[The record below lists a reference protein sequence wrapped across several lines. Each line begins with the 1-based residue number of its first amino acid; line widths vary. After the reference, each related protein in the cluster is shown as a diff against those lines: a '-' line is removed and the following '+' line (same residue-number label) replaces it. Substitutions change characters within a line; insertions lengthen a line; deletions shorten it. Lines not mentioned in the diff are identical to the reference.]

1 MDQRLLN
8 KIQGSLIGGA
18 IGDAIGFIIEKKPY
32 DTVVV
37 FCKHLENNEYLIK
50 NRTYPQIYQFGQY
63 SDDTQF
69 SRLLIESHLNNQSF
83 KALLLKNYKTN
94 KLIGLGKGT
103 SNLLKFWNKYP
114 DQEPTFELTNNMSNG
129 SVMRSWTVG
138 LLFDNLQ
145 DIVQYSKNQ
154 SILTHN
160 HHDAISC
167 SIYIAKIMNYLI
179 NLNNQ
184 KIDIDSIIKLADH
197 DSLLRKIM
205 IYGRYHLKQPED
217 LKKYCTT
224 DICPDWNGVPPL
236 AIPTT
241 VAVVL
246 TFINNLDKDFKTT
259 LINGLLCGGDTDTVC
274 SVLGALKG
282 ATVGLD
288 QINNQYR
295 NIIHDQNEYKE
306 DYFID
311 LSNKIYNFKIK
322 NNKG

>member
-1 MDQRLLN
+1 M
-8 KIQGSLIGGA
+8 
-18 IGDAIGFIIEKKPY
+18 
-32 DTVVV
+32 
-37 FCKHLENNEYLIK
+37 
-50 NRTYPQIYQFGQY
+50 
-63 SDDTQF
+63 
-69 SRLLIESHLNNQSF
+69 
-83 KALLLKNYKTN
+83 
-94 KLIGLGKGT
+94 GKGT

-205 IYGRYHLKQPED
+205 IYGRYHLKQPE
-217 LKKYCTT
+217 
-224 DICPDWNGVPPL
+224 
-236 AIPTT
+236 
-241 VAVVL
+241 
-246 TFINNLDKDFKTT
+246 
-259 LINGLLCGGDTDTVC
+259 
-274 SVLGALKG
+274 
-282 ATVGLD
+282 
-288 QINNQYR
+288 
-295 NIIHDQNEYKE
+295 H
-306 DYFID
+306 
-311 LSNKIYNFKIK
+311 
-322 NNKG
+322 